1 MSFGYLGPKLDS
13 FNTNNFLNDSN
24 IGTHSSKPMT
34 IDFTTIRVTTT
45 NLFTVTVTTHTTI
58 AVSYTF
64 TDTNTLHIVMTR
76 DDDSYTDVLMHD
88 VVEMAP
94 NDTVC
99 KKCMYEW
106 CSDVK
111 KFVCRECQRYW

>member
-1 MSFGYLGPKLDS
+1 
-13 FNTNNFLNDSN
+13 
-24 IGTHSSKPMT
+24 MT
-34 IDFTTIRVTTT
+34 IDFTSIRVTTT
-45 NLFTVTVTTHTTI
+45 NLFTVTVTTCTTI

-88 VVEMAP
+88 IVELAL

-99 KKCMYEW
+99 EKCRYEW